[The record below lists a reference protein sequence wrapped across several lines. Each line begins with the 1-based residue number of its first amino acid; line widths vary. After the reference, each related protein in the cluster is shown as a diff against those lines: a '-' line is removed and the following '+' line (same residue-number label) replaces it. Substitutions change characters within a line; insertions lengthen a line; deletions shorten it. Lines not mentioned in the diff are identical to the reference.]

1 MQGSQPSRT
10 RLPITPEILSQ
21 INQHWKGRQVEW
33 DVTMIWAAMLLCF
46 YGFLRTGEVVVPSN
60 TEFDPS
66 QHLTYDDIA
75 VDKIRDPSFVT
86 VRIKQSKTDPF
97 RKGVTVVIGRAARPL
112 CPLAAILSYMARRKP
127 GKGSLFWFEDGR
139 PLTRDHFV
147 MKVREALQQIQKL
160 CRTQL
165 QNWSCNYC
173 GEERDTG
180 LTNTLGRWESVAYQ
194 LFVRTPR
201 EQLITVAATLAG

>member
-1 MQGSQPSRT
+1 
-10 RLPITPEILSQ
+10 
-21 INQHWKGRQVEW
+21 
-33 DVTMIWAAMLLCF
+33 MIWAAMLLCF

-66 QHLTYDDIA
+66 QHLTHDDIA

-97 RKGVTVVIGRAARPL
+97 RKGVTVVIGRAAGPL

-180 LTNTLGRWESVAYQ
+180 LTNKNIRSMGECGIPTICQNTMRAANYCGSHTNWLKRIQKIDAY
-194 LFVRTPR
+194 RTKGNIR
-201 EQLITVAATLAG
+201 NDTN